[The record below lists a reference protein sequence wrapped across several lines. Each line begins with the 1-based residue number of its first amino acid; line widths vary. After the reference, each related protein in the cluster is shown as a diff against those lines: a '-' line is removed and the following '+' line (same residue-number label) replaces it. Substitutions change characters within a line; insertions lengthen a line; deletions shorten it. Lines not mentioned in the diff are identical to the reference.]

1 MNDYEG
7 EIVLA
12 AIEELKARMAQMEV
26 KQQALEVYINMSE
39 EELQA
44 EEEAV
49 EEEEAEE
56 EAVEEV
62 AEEAAEDA
70 EEEAD
75 EEDAEEEE

>member
-49 EEEEAEE
+49 EE
-56 EAVEEV
+56 V

-75 EEDAEEEE
+75 EEDAEEDAEEEE

>member
-49 EEEEAEE
+49 E
-56 EAVEEV
+56 
-62 AEEAAEDA
+62 
-70 EEEAD
+70 
-75 EEDAEEEE
+75 